1 MKKMLIAITF
11 FSIMLVS
18 INAQDVVITG
28 NITTNTELTANNTYL
43 LKGLVRVQS
52 GATLTIQAGTK
63 IYGANDGSP
72 DPASALIIK
81 PGGKLIANG
90 TELNPIIFTSEFT
103 KLGSS
108 RLPTY
113 GDWGGIIILGNAPI
127 NVAGGTAVI
136 EGPGDTFGGTNPDDD
151 SGILRF
157 VRIEYTGF
165 AYSLNNEIN
174 GLTMGGVG
182 RTTILEN
189 IQVSFCGDDSFEWF
203 GGNVN
208 AKNLISYRAWD
219 DDFDTDFGYQG
230 KLQFLLAIR
239 DPQIADQSTSN
250 GFESD
255 NDGSGSTN
263 TPRTSP
269 TWWNVTLIGPKANS
283 GTTINSLFGRGM
295 HLRRSS
301 LNKISNAVIMGWPR
315 GIRLDGTNTIA
326 GAIDGS
332 MYVNNTIIAGWT
344 SSALDTVSAGGQT
357 FDINTWYTNSGGR
370 TYPTNAEVMLTDPF
384 NLANP
389 NVTPL
394 PGSPVL
400 TGGAT
405 PPNDGFFDITANH
418 PGALSDDPAKNW
430 TLNWTTYPSGV
441 TDVENNA
448 SQIITDFKLE
458 QNYPNPF
465 NPSTLINFS
474 VPEAAQVKLSVY
486 NILGQEVAVLVDE
499 FVNAGSYSKAFN
511 ATGIST
517 GLYIYR
523 LESNNVSISKKMT
536 LLK

>member
-255 NDGSGSTN
+255 NDGSGSNN

-511 ATGIST
+511 AAGIST